1 MTKVD
6 IMKKLNR
13 VFREVFDDASLKI
26 TEKTSAKDID
36 EWDSLMHIT
45 LIAEV
50 EDAFHVKFT
59 MKEVTGM
66 KNVGEMAALI
76 EKKSAKYPLRRMN
89 LRAILRRFMC

>member
-36 EWDSLMHIT
+36 E
-45 LIAEV
+45 
-50 EDAFHVKFT
+50 
-59 MKEVTGM
+59 
-66 KNVGEMAALI
+66 
-76 EKKSAKYPLRRMN
+76 
-89 LRAILRRFMC
+89 

>member
-1 MTKVD
+1 MTKAD
-6 IMKKLNR
+6 IMKKLNC

-26 TEKTSAKDID
+26 TEKTNANDID

-50 EDAFHVKFT
+50 EDAFRVKFT

-76 EKKSAKYPLRRMN
+76 ERKSAK
-89 LRAILRRFMC
+89 

>member
-50 EDAFHVKFT
+50 EDAFAFAQVPGDYFKVLVQ
-59 MKEVTGM
+59 M
-66 KNVGEMAALI
+66 
-76 EKKSAKYPLRRMN
+76 
-89 LRAILRRFMC
+89 

>member
-26 TEKTSAKDID
+26 TEKTTANDID

-76 EKKSAKYPLRRMN
+76 EKKAAK
-89 LRAILRRFMC
+89 

>member
-50 EDAFHVKFT
+50 EEEFDMKFP
-59 MKEVTGM
+59 MKSVVGM
-66 KNVGEMAALI
+66 KNVGDMVDV
-76 EKKSAKYPLRRMN
+76 
-89 LRAILRRFMC
+89 ILEADE

>member
-13 VFREVFDDASLKI
+13 VFREVFDDASLKV
-26 TEKTSAKDID
+26 TEKTSAKDVD
-36 EWDSLMHIT
+36 GWDSLMHIT

-50 EDAFHVKFT
+50 EDAFNVKFT

-66 KNVGEMAALI
+66 QNVGEMASII
-76 EKKSAKYPLRRMN
+76 ERKAK
-89 LRAILRRFMC
+89 